1 MKSNHATA
9 PAPSASPAAKTPSAA
24 YWQFAL
30 AQLALGTWALV
41 LRPADVHPLWGAAI
55 VLAVIA
61 LLSLP
66 LLWWLPGARSPVQA
80 KQPRRRGAFGWLFL
94 LGLLSA
100 ANIWLY
106 FTTLT
111 SAKVATAAFLHCF
124 TPVIIAAAAPSLL
137 GNRRDNRIIFLAV
150 LAVIGLG
157 LMSYPA
163 GVADPAVG
171 SKLKVLSLGAV
182 GAVLGSAYVLVNKW
196 LAERFTP
203 EERLAAPAVV
213 AALLLSLAAIIT
225 RPPVPE
231 LSNGAWLA
239 AIGGPI
245 GLVGFLFFLRGL
257 QGMPAEK
264 AGMVVLLQPLTGLVI
279 GWLVFGERLGA
290 LGLAGA
296 ALLIGSSLFAVF
308 GQTADEAAHAAA
320 AQPPEIPGKT

>member
-1 MKSNHATA
+1 MTYAGSLANT
-9 PAPSASPAAKTPSAA
+9 SRNSSSAA

-41 LRPADVHPLWGAAI
+41 LRPADVHPLWAAAI
-55 VLAVIA
+55 VLGVIA

-66 LLWWLPGARSPVQA
+66 LWWWLPGARSPAQA
-80 KQPRRRGAFGWLFL
+80 KSPPRRGAFGWLFL
-94 LGLLSA
+94 LGVLSA

-124 TPVIIAAAAPSLL
+124 TPVIIAAVAPSLL
-137 GNRRDNRIIFLAV
+137 GTRRDNRIIFLAV

-157 LMSYPA
+157 LMSYPSGA
-163 GVADPAVG
+163 ADPVVG
-171 SKLKVLSLGAV
+171 SKLKILSLGAL

-196 LAERFTP
+196 LAEQFTP
-203 EERLAAPAVV
+203 EQRLAAPAIV
-213 AALLLSLAAIIT
+213 AALLLGLAAIIT
-225 RPPVPE
+225 RPPLPE
-231 LSNGAWLA
+231 LSNGVWLA
-239 AIGGPI
+239 AAGGPI
-245 GLVGFLFFLRGL
+245 GVVGFLFFLRGL

-279 GWLVFGERLGA
+279 GWLVFGERLAA

-296 ALLIGSSLFAVF
+296 ALLIGSSIFAVF
-308 GQTADEAAHAAA
+308 GQTADEAAPATAR
-320 AQPPEIPGKT
+320 QRREIPGTT